1 MNGFILVNKE
11 SGLSS
16 NFFVQQIK
24 EKIKAK
30 KVGHLGTL
38 DPLASGLLILAINR
52 ATKFSS
58 YFLESD
64 KSYDVEVEFGTST
77 DTDDST
83 GKIIYQSNTYPSKL
97 SIKNE
102 LESFI
107 GESLQTPPFF
117 SALKYKGKPLY
128 KYAREG
134 ELITKPPRKILIT
147 RIENLDIDSKICSF
161 KIHCSKGTYI
171 RSIARDLGERLG
183 CGAHMKSLIRVS
195 QGNFNISNAKNASD
209 ILEGDIISIEDAFKN
224 LEKIKIQYNDEKRFI
239 NGATIPNFDF
249 KDAQYRIFN
258 KDNHFV
264 GIGEIKKNN
273 LKHKQL
279 V

>member
-16 NFFVQQIK
+16 NFIVQQIK

-83 GKIIYQSNTYPSKL
+83 GKIIYQSNIYPSKS

-102 LESFI
+102 LKSFI
-107 GESLQTPPFF
+107 GESL
-117 SALKYKGKPLY
+117 
-128 KYAREG
+128 
-134 ELITKPPRKILIT
+134 
-147 RIENLDIDSKICSF
+147 
-161 KIHCSKGTYI
+161 
-171 RSIARDLGERLG
+171 
-183 CGAHMKSLIRVS
+183 
-195 QGNFNISNAKNASD
+195 
-209 ILEGDIISIEDAFKN
+209 
-224 LEKIKIQYNDEKRFI
+224 
-239 NGATIPNFDF
+239 
-249 KDAQYRIFN
+249 
-258 KDNHFV
+258 
-264 GIGEIKKNN
+264 
-273 LKHKQL
+273 
-279 V
+279 

>member
-11 SGLSS
+11 SGVSS
-16 NFFVQQIK
+16 NFIVQHIK
-24 EKIKAK
+24 KKIKAK

-64 KSYDVEVEFGTST
+64 KSYDVEVELGAST

-83 GKIIYQSNTYPSKL
+83 GKIIYESNNFPVKS

-102 LESFI
+102 LGSFI
-107 GESLQTPPFF
+107 GESMQVPPFF

-134 ELITKPPRKILIT
+134 VLIAKSPRKILVT
-147 RIENLDIDSKICSF
+147 RIESIDFDGKICSF
-161 KIHCSKGTYI
+161 KIYCSKGTYI

-183 CGAHMKSLIRVS
+183 CGAHMKSLIRIS
-195 QGNFNISNAKNASD
+195 QGDFNVTNAKSASD
-209 ILEGDIISIEDAFKN
+209 IIEEDIISIEDAFKN
-224 LEKIKIQYNDEKRFI
+224 LEKIKIQHDDEKKFI
-239 NGATIPNFDF
+239 NGVTIPNFNF
-249 KDAQYRIFN
+249 QDAQYRIFN
-258 KDNHFV
+258 KNNNFV
-264 GIGEIKKNN
+264 GIGEIIKNN